1 MSALCRRAGAE
12 GAVLLKNKDNALPL
26 KKDEKISVFSRL
38 QIDWF
43 YTGYGS
49 GGDVNPPYCVSLI
62 DGLRNAGACINEEL
76 AAKYASFCAENPPD
90 KGFWAHWPTS
100 QPELLF
106 STEEMA
112 KAAAQS
118 DTSIAVI
125 GRSSGEDMDNTLT

>member
-1 MSALCRRAGAE
+1 MDKIKRKINNTIGKIITSLPGDTSQTSTEGAVIPEYDNPVMSALCRRAGAE

-76 AAKYASFCAENPPD
+76 AAKYASFCAENPPN
-90 KGFWAHWPTS
+90 W
-100 QPELLF
+100 
-106 STEEMA
+106 
-112 KAAAQS
+112 
-118 DTSIAVI
+118 
-125 GRSSGEDMDNTLT
+125 